1 MFRTYFASLTKGE
14 KRLRILLLAFS
25 WLAAL
30 VTVPLLIT
38 QGEYIHLRMCALT
51 LVLALLPA
59 GVEIVGRFRLHPAFY
74 VVGAVYALTPLL
86 GECYKL
92 YYTTA
97 WWDKFMHGLGGVVFA
112 LFGFYLF
119 RALIGADDTRK
130 RRWAAALF
138 AFFFS
143 VTIAVLWEFVE
154 YTGDRLFNMDMQ
166 HDAVVSEI
174 HSYQLGERPG
184 DVGHRTDITAT
195 TVNGEPLPVEGYLD
209 IGLHDT
215 MGDMMVETF
224 GAALAVAVYAVARGR
239 LRLFLPLGEE

>member
-1 MFRTYFASLTKGE
+1 MLRTYVASLTKGE
-14 KRLRILLLAFS
+14 KRLRLLLLVLS

-30 VTVPLLIT
+30 ATVPLLIA

-51 LVLALLPA
+51 LALALLPA
-59 GVEIVGRFRLHPAFY
+59 GLEMVGRFRLHPAFY
-74 VVGAVYALTPLL
+74 IVGAFYALTPLL

-92 YYTTA
+92 YYLTG

-119 RALIGADDTRK
+119 RALLGADDTHKK
-130 RRWAAALF
+130 RLAAALF

-143 VTIAVLWEFVE
+143 VTISVLWEFVE
-154 YTGDRLFNMDMQ
+154 YTGDQTLGMDMQ

-174 HSYQLGERPG
+174 HSYQLGERAG

-195 TVNGEPLPVEGYLD
+195 TVDGDALPVDGYLD

-215 MGDMMVETF
+215 MGDMLVETL
-224 GAALAVAVYAVARGR
+224 GAGLAVAAYAAARGR
-239 LRLFLPLGEE
+239 LRLFLPLGE